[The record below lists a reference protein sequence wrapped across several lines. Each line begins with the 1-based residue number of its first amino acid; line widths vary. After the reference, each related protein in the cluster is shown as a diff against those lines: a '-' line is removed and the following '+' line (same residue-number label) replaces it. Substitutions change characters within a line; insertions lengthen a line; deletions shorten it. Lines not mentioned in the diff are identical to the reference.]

1 MSMAKTRLRR
11 CIQLIGAG
19 GWSASIRLE
28 RRGTMRLRCLKFG
41 ANTPWQRVRFKRGL
55 GTRAASRAMKSSG
68 SSTTWVAPAKRMVR
82 FSRRERSAVR
92 VLISA
97 CHHGRVACNGTRP
110 GPGHRR

>member
-1 MSMAKTRLRR
+1 MSMSKTRLRR

-55 GTRAASRAMKSSG
+55 GTRAASRAMAAPAHPCARGILFILNIKSSG
-68 SSTTWVAPAKRMVR
+68 SSTTWVEP
-82 FSRRERSAVR
+82 SRKGC
-92 VLISA
+92 L
-97 CHHGRVACNGTRP
+97 
-110 GPGHRR
+110 